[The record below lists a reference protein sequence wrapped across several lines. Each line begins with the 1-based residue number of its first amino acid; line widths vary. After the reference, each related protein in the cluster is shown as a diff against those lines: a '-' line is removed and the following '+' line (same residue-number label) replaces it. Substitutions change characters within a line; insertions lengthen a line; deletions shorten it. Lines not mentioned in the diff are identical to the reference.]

1 MTLFIRTQDKTKLIE
16 ANCVVYE
23 TKRKIAKRVHNESV
37 HEEIIEEKHNLVCC
51 GRLLGEYASKE
62 RCFEIIAEV
71 QNKIENEKAFQS
83 ITYNMPEA

>member
-23 TKRKIAKRVHNESV
+23 TKRKIAKRVHSESV

-51 GRLLGEYASKE
+51 GRVLGEYASKE
-62 RCFEIIAEV
+62 RCYEIIDEI
-71 QNKIENEKAFQS
+71 QQKIGNERSSVA
-83 ITYNMPEA
+83 ITYNMPEV